1 VRLTE
6 FAVSKKTT
14 RDLGGETPAV
24 HGGKAVEQSG
34 KPAAMG
40 RGAARRFSMG
50 FLRCP
55 AQDQKA
61 AGLRG
66 ADSVTIW
73 QDGTVADGRGE
84 VIGNIYDE
92 V

>member
-1 VRLTE
+1 MIWAVRRKRCMAERLWSNPGNPPRWV
-6 FAVSKKTT
+6 AGRLGVSQW
-14 RDLGGETPAV
+14 D
-24 HGGKAVEQSG
+24 
-34 KPAAMG
+34 
-40 RGAARRFSMG
+40 FSDA
-50 FLRCP
+50 LHKIK
-55 AQDQKA
+55 KA

-73 QDGTVADGRGE
+73 QDGTVADGGGE

>member
-1 VRLTE
+1 MAERLWSNPGNPPRWV
-6 FAVSKKTT
+6 AGRLGVSPW
-14 RDLGGETPAV
+14 D
-24 HGGKAVEQSG
+24 
-34 KPAAMG
+34 
-40 RGAARRFSMG
+40 FSDA
-50 FLRCP
+50 LHKIK
-55 AQDQKA
+55 KA
-61 AGLRG
+61 AALRG

>member
-1 VRLTE
+1 MAERLWSNPGNPPRW
-6 FAVSKKTT
+6 V
-14 RDLGGETPAV
+14 
-24 HGGKAVEQSG
+24 
-34 KPAAMG
+34 
-40 RGAARRFSMG
+40 ARRLGVSQWDFSDA
-50 FLRCP
+50 LHKIK
-55 AQDQKA
+55 KA

>member
-1 VRLTE
+1 MAERLWSNPGNPPRWV
-6 FAVSKKTT
+6 AGRLGVSQW
-14 RDLGGETPAV
+14 D
-24 HGGKAVEQSG
+24 
-34 KPAAMG
+34 
-40 RGAARRFSMG
+40 FSDA
-50 FLRCP
+50 LHKIK
-55 AQDQKA
+55 KA

-73 QDGTVADGRGE
+73 QDGTIADGRGE